1 MFIKEIKLM
10 RNLDHQNIISANEIY
25 TTNKEFLLVMD
36 LCVGGNLYELIS
48 SGIRFTEIEALKYF
62 HQLLS
67 GVA

>member
-36 LCVGGNLYELIS
+36 LCVGGNL
-48 SGIRFTEIEALKYF
+48 
-62 HQLLS
+62 
-67 GVA
+67 